1 VFHDEFEILGN
12 PDADGKGGLSSFMNE
27 IRTFRSMEYSVDKT
41 ISDVKWVPGN
51 IENISASSINNF
63 DFNKRT
69 ENSGTNI
76 PGSIVIWTFEEFA
89 NTKIVL
95 KAS

>member
-1 VFHDEFEILGN
+1 
-12 PDADGKGGLSSFMNE
+12 
-27 IRTFRSMEYSVDKT
+27 MEYSVDKT